1 MIEGKTKTLTEYNG
15 NLKITT
21 KNVLTA
27 NDAAKQEQLDLA
39 EYKTSQTCAVFE
51 LLKKHKIATHYIDRL
66 DSTSFLVE
74 KCEMIPLECV
84 VRGKATGSFL
94 KRYPHHTDGDI
105 LKPLRYETFHK
116 LAYNVEEDKL
126 MNESEA
132 REQFMVNGKWHRP
145 IITDPYCVFNWGD
158 WRHRKLTPNAN
169 QGFNIQ
175 LYDPKKP
182 LNIHDI
188 LYKKEA
194 DISVREYELIRDTCI
209 NVYILLQKAWLQ
221 FNIDLVDFK
230 LEFGR
235 HNKTKEL
242 LLADVIDNDS
252 WRLWPAGNRKEQ
264 LDKQSFRDGS
274 RNDLVTENYKKVT
287 EYTDKFPYLEIE
299 Q

>member
-1 MIEGKTKTLTEYNG
+1 MIEGKTKTLTKHNG

-27 NDAAKQEQLDLA
+27 NDAAKQEPLDLA
-39 EYKTSQTCAVFE
+39 VYKTSQTCAVFE
-51 LLKKHKIATHYIDRL
+51 LLKKHKIATHYIERL
-66 DSTSFLVE
+66 DNTSFLVE
-74 KCEMIPLECV
+74 ECEMIPLECV
-84 VRGKATGSFL
+84 VRGRATGSFL

-105 LKPLRYETFHK
+105 LRPLRYETFHK

-132 REQFMVNGKWHRP
+132 REQFMVNGKWHIP

-158 WRHRKLTPNAN
+158 WRSRKLTPDSK

-182 LNIHDI
+182 LNIYDI

-209 NVYILLQKAWLQ
+209 SVYILLQKAWKQ
-221 FNIDLVDFK
+221 FNIDLIDIK

-235 HNKTKEL
+235 HIKTKEL

-252 WRLWPAGNRKEQ
+252 WRIWPAGDRKEQ

-274 RNDLVTENYKKVT
+274 GNDLVTENYKKVK
-287 EYTDKFPYLEIE
+287 EYTDKFPYLEI
-299 Q
+299 